1 MNKKIS
7 SRTILSIVL
16 VSSLLAFV
24 YNFVSPEGIPLI
36 SEEKELKWADDS
48 LLFQIEEELVLNDS
62 NSVQQD
68 SEIKT
73 KKEEEVNIE
82 PETNQPAV
90 SNSPNEQSETK
101 EEIKEPELTE
111 PRAINLEQ
119 AYKLYNQNILFIDA
133 RESFDYKEAH
143 IKNAINIPADHFDD
157 YKFMLDK
164 INKDET
170 VVTYCAGTDCDLSV
184 VLSNIMFDMGYKKVY
199 VFFGGWNEWTQANY
213 PVYEGN
219 KSD

>member
-133 RESFDYKEAH
+133 REPFDYKEAH